1 MLLVSRHWAE
11 NRRRYLLAL
20 PAMGGLLTAWYSFLL
35 IMDGYRPLNDILQ
48 SMAYY
53 FGLYIVGCLYAST
66 LFSELGSKAE
76 CINYLS
82 VPASQLEKLLCSLFF
97 GVLLFFIAF
106 NLIYYAVDIPMVHLA
121 NHVSA
126 ERYGNGM
133 QPGGSIMAGPAPVWN
148 AFAGTDPVF
157 HIGKYHVILLAF
169 FAIQSAFI
177 LGSVYFTRYA
187 FLKTIVA
194 ILFCSLGVSF
204 FLTKII
210 EGHLPQGWWLNNIFE
225 WEHYSD
231 TTGIRVVSLPLWI
244 EHCLIFLTQ
253 YSIPFIFWW
262 ITYYRLKEKEV

>member
-1 MLLVSRHWAE
+1 MSRHWAE

-20 PAMGGLLTAWYSFLL
+20 PAMGGLLTAWYFFLL
-35 IMDGYRPLNDILQ
+35 IMNGYRPLNNILQ
-48 SMAYY
+48 YMAYY

-121 NHVSA
+121 KRLSG
-126 ERYGNGM
+126 ERYGNGI
-133 QPGGSIMAGPAPVWN
+133 QTGGSIMAGAAPIWN
-148 AFAGTDPVF
+148 VFAETDPVF
-157 HIGKYHVILLAF
+157 HIGKYHVLLLGF

-187 FLKTIVA
+187 FLKTIVSV
-194 ILFCSLGVSF
+194 LFCSLGVSL
-204 FLTKII
+204 FLTKVIV
-210 EGHLPQGWWLNNIFE
+210 GNLPRGWGLDNIFE
-225 WEHYSD
+225 WKQYSD
-231 TTGIRVVSLPLWI
+231 TARFSVVRLPFWVEYSLIL
-244 EHCLIFLTQ
+244 LTQ